1 MPPKLRILIIEDN
14 AEDAN
19 LIQFHLTEEGI
30 DYISRIV
37 DTKEEFEDALDNFSP
52 DAILCDHTLP
62 QFDSVLALKIL
73 NKRKIKVPFIL
84 VTGSVSE
91 EFAVQMIH
99 SGASDYIIK
108 DRMARLPAAL
118 TNALIRSRNENEKQR
133 YIEKVVENE
142 SLFKKAEKIAH
153 FGIWESDLIRGI
165 TKWSD
170 ETYKIL
176 GYKVNEVEPSEENFF
191 RKVHPDDK
199 EHALNIVRNALIN
212 SSTGQ
217 MMYRVLGKNGEI
229 KIIKSEFVVE
239 RDENNMNVKIIG
251 FNIDITEQEKIK
263 KELLHNAESIS
274 AILKSITDVFYI
286 IDRNYNFLYV
296 NKAVEELTEL
306 PNNSLIGKNVWET
319 FEDADQLLPKKEF
332 KKAFNS
338 NEARGFE
345 MEYRGRIYYV
355 SLYPSELGL
364 TVSSKDITL
373 EKIAEEKLMKSL
385 KETSDYK
392 YAIDA
397 SSIVSIVDTEGT
409 IKYANDNFC
418 RISGYTREELI
429 GKKHAMLD
437 SGYHPKE
444 FFEELW
450 NTMMAGKV
458 WRGEVKFKKK
468 SGEYFWVDNTIVPF
482 IDEKGNIYQFMGIRT
497 DITARKK
504 IEEELM
510 KSLKETNDYKYA
522 MDESSILAITDEK
535 GNIKHA
541 NDNFCRISKYSR
553 EELIGAN
560 HRIVNS
566 GYHSKEFFEQLW
578 ITISSGKVWRG
589 ELRNRAKDGT
599 FYWVDTTIVPFLN
612 EIGKPYQYVSIRK
625 DITAR
630 KHAEENLKKSESKFR
645 KFFETAPEAIFI
657 LDIAQ
662 RKFVDFNQ
670 NALELLKYSREE
682 LLQKSPLEIS
692 PEYQSDGRLSEDV
705 FIEAIQ
711 KSIEGEKLI
720 VEWIVKDATGTEIFC
735 EVRPSKLDDFDNN
748 LLRISVIDISERKKV
763 QKELIKNESKFRQF
777 FETAPEAVLIMDFEK
792 KVFVDFNDNALKLLK
807 YTADQLMHKS
817 PLDVTATV
825 QPEGISAEEK
835 LIANVAR
842 IINGEKLTTEWL
854 VKDSDGNEIFCEI
867 RATMLSEFDKNLMRL
882 SVIDIT
888 DRKNAE
894 AERNKITSDLFNRNK
909 DLEQFTYI
917 VSHNLRA
924 PVANI
929 LGFSEEL
936 RKDDV
941 SPEEK
946 NILENELHESVKRL
960 DTVILDLN
968 DILNV
973 ATTIKEKREEVFFS
987 NIVYFIKSEIKN
999 LIENNEV
1006 EIITDFSDVPG
1017 FTTIKSYIHSIFYNL
1032 ISNSIKYK
1040 QPGKKPVIEI
1050 TSEKT
1055 GNKLILKFKD
1065 NGTGI
1070 DLHAR
1075 KDQIFGL
1082 YKRFHHNI
1090 EGKGIGLFMI
1100 KSQVTALGG
1109 TIDIQSEINRGTTFT
1124 IEFNT

>member
-14 AEDAN
+14 IEDAN
-19 LIQFHLTEEGI
+19 LIQYHLTEEGI
-30 DYISRIV
+30 EYISRIV

-133 YIEKVVENE
+133 YIEKVVESE

-165 TKWSD
+165 TRWSD

-176 GYKVNEVEPSEENFF
+176 GYKINEVEPSEENFF

-199 EHALNIVRNALIN
+199 EYTLNVVKNTLIG

-217 MMYRVLGKNGEI
+217 MIFRVLDSSGEM

-251 FNIDITEQEKIK
+251 FNIDITEQQK
-263 KELLHNAESIS
+263 
-274 AILKSITDVFYI
+274 
-286 IDRNYNFLYV
+286 
-296 NKAVEELTEL
+296 
-306 PNNSLIGKNVWET
+306 
-319 FEDADQLLPKKEF
+319 
-332 KKAFNS
+332 
-338 NEARGFE
+338 
-345 MEYRGRIYYV
+345 
-355 SLYPSELGL
+355 
-364 TVSSKDITL
+364 
-373 EKIAEEKLMKSL
+373 AEEKLMKSL

-392 YAIDA
+392 YALDS

-450 NTMMAGKV
+450 NTMVGGKV

-482 IDEKGNIYQFMGIRT
+482 KDEKGNIYQFMGIRT

-504 IEEELM
+504 IEEELI
-510 KSLKETNDYKYA
+510 KSLKETTDYKYA
-522 MDESSILAITDEK
+522 IDESSIVAITDEK

-541 NDNFCRISKYSR
+541 NDNFCKISKYSR

-566 GYHSKEFFEQLW
+566 GYHPKEFFENLW
-578 ITISSGKVWRG
+578 LTISSGKVWRG
-589 ELRNRAKDGT
+589 ELRNVAKDGA

-612 EIGKPYQYVSIRK
+612 EQGKPYQYVSIRK

-630 KHAEENLKKSESKFR
+630 KQAEESLKKSESKFR
-645 KFFETAPEAIFI
+645 NFFETAPEAIFI
-657 LDIAQ
+657 LDIEQ

-670 NALELLKYSREE
+670 NAIELLKYTSEE
-682 LLQKSPLEIS
+682 LLEKTPLEIS
-692 PEYQSDGRLSEDV
+692 PEYQSDGRLSENV

-711 KSIEGEKLI
+711 KTMEGEKLI
-720 VEWIVKDATGTEIFC
+720 VEWIVRDAAGTEIFC
-735 EVRPSKLDDFDNN
+735 EVRPSKLDDFDNK
-748 LLRISVIDISERKKV
+748 LLRISVIDISERKKA

-777 FETAPEAVLIMDFEK
+777 FETAPEAILIMDFEK
-792 KVFVDFNDNALKLLK
+792 KVFIDFNENALKLLK
-807 YTADQLMHKS
+807 LKREELLNKS
-817 PLDVTATV
+817 PLDVTAAM
-825 QPEGISAEEK
+825 QPEGVSSTEKFLKNVKRIESGEK
-835 LIANVAR
+835 LI
-842 IINGEKLTTEWL
+842 TEWL
-854 VKDSDGNEIFCEI
+854 IKDSEGKEIFCEI
-867 RATMLSEFDKNLMRL
+867 RSNILTEFDTNYMRL
-882 SVIDIT
+882 SVIDIS

-894 AERNKITSDLFNRNK
+894 AERDKITSDLFNRNK

-936 RKDDV
+936 KRSDI
-941 SPEEK
+941 SSEEK

-987 NIVYFIKSEIKN
+987 NIVHFIKSEIKN

-1006 EIITDFSDVPG
+1006 EIITDFAEAPG

-1032 ISNSIKYK
+1032 ISNSIKYR
-1040 QPGKKPVIEI
+1040 QADKKPVIEI
-1050 TSEKT
+1050 SSKKI
-1055 GNKLILKFKD
+1055 GKKLILKFTD

-1070 DLHAR
+1070 DLKAR

-1109 TIDIQSEINRGTTFT
+1109 NINIESAINKGTTFT

>member
-14 AEDAN
+14 IEDAN
-19 LIQFHLTEEGI
+19 LIQYHLTEEGI
-30 DYISRIV
+30 DFISRIV

-133 YIEKVVENE
+133 YIEKVVESE

-165 TKWSD
+165 TRWSD

-176 GYKVNEVEPSEENFF
+176 GYKINEVEPSEENFF

-199 EHALNIVRNALIN
+199 EYTLNVVKNTLIG
-212 SSTGQ
+212 SSSGQ
-217 MMYRVLGKNGEI
+217 MIFRVLGSNGEI

-251 FNIDITEQEKIK
+251 FNIDITEQQK
-263 KELLHNAESIS
+263 
-274 AILKSITDVFYI
+274 
-286 IDRNYNFLYV
+286 
-296 NKAVEELTEL
+296 
-306 PNNSLIGKNVWET
+306 
-319 FEDADQLLPKKEF
+319 
-332 KKAFNS
+332 
-338 NEARGFE
+338 
-345 MEYRGRIYYV
+345 
-355 SLYPSELGL
+355 
-364 TVSSKDITL
+364 
-373 EKIAEEKLMKSL
+373 AEEKLLKSL

-418 RISGYTREELI
+418 KISGYTREELI

-437 SGYHPKE
+437 SGYHSKE
-444 FFEELW
+444 FFEDLW

-482 IDEKGNIYQFMGIRT
+482 VDEKGNIYQFMGIRT
-497 DITARKK
+497 DITTRKK

-510 KSLKETNDYKYA
+510 KSLKETTDYKYA
-522 MDESSILAITDEK
+522 IDESSIVAITDEK

-541 NDNFCRISKYSR
+541 NDNFCKISKYSR
-553 EELIGAN
+553 EELIGTN

-566 GYHSKEFFEQLW
+566 GYHPKEFFENLW
-578 ITISSGKVWRG
+578 LTISSGKVWRG
-589 ELRNRAKDGT
+589 ELRNVAKDGA
-599 FYWVDTTIVPFLN
+599 FYWVDTTIVPFLD
-612 EIGKPYQYVSIRK
+612 EQGKPYQYVSIRK

-630 KHAEENLKKSESKFR
+630 KQAEESLKKSESKFR

-657 LDIAQ
+657 LDIEQ

-670 NALELLKYSREE
+670 NAMELLKYSREE
-682 LLQKSPLEIS
+682 LLQKSPFDIS
-692 PEYQSDGRLSEDV
+692 PVFQPDGSLSEEKQTDTIGKV
-705 FIEAIQ
+705 LA
-711 KSIEGEKLI
+711 GEKPI
-720 VEWIVKDATGTEIFC
+720 IEWVVVDKEGNEIFC
-735 EVRPSKLDDFDNN
+735 EIRPSLLDDFDNKI
-748 LLRISVIDISERKKV
+748 LRVSVIDISERKKA

-792 KVFVDFNDNALKLLK
+792 NFFVDFNDNALKLLK
-807 YTADQLMHKS
+807 LTKEQLMFKS
-817 PLDVTATV
+817 PLDVTVAI

-835 LIANVAR
+835 LIANVSR

-854 VKDSDGNEIFCEI
+854 VKDSEGKEIFCEI
-867 RATMLSEFDKNLMRL
+867 RATMLSEFDNNLMRL

-941 SPEEK
+941 TPEEK

-973 ATTIKEKREEVFFS
+973 GTTIKEKREEVFFS
-987 NIVYFIKSEIKN
+987 NIVHFIKSEIKN

-1006 EIITDFSDVPG
+1006 EIIADFSKAPG

-1050 TSEKT
+1050 SSEKT
-1055 GNKLILKFKD
+1055 GEKLILKFTD
-1065 NGTGI
+1065 NGMGI
-1070 DLHAR
+1070 DLKAR

-1109 TIDIQSEINRGTTFT
+1109 NINIESEINKGTTFT